1 MADIAANALPE
12 SQVCRQLQTKTNRQT
27 ERERQMEIN
36 RRTAVL

>member
-12 SQVCRQLQTKTNRQT
+12 SQVCRQLQTKTNIQ
-27 ERERQMEIN
+27 RERQMEIN